1 MGFGKSQKTVA
12 KDVVCLSRIFIA
24 LGHNDYSLLQKFSY
38 VAAFLNYY
46 FCAKFFFYKNLKLQ

>member
-1 MGFGKSQKTVA
+1 MGFGKLQKTVA

-38 VAAFLNYY
+38 VAQLAFLYS
-46 FCAKFFFYKNLKLQ
+46 